1 MHCPVI
7 ELTKQLISCRSISP
21 DDAGCMVILMSRL
34 SHLGF
39 KIEKMDFNTTSNF
52 WAWHGPRE
60 GDTFVFAG
68 HTDVVPSGKLQD
80 WITPPF
86 VANIRDG
93 MLFGRGAADMKGALA
108 AMIVATERFITSYP
122 NHKGRLA
129 YLVTSDEESK
139 ATDGTIKVI
148 ETLLSRNENFHYC
161 LIGEPSSN
169 YILGDTIK
177 YGRRGSLTA
186 DLTIHGIQGHVAY
199 PHLADNPIHRII
211 PMLSDILK
219 IEWDHGNQFFSPTN
233 LQITNLQTSN
243 PVNNIIPAK
252 VGAQFNWRFG
262 NEINDECIRQHTEM
276 LLKSYNLNYTINW
289 QLSGRPFLT
298 KSGKLIDIV
307 VNVVKKITGLQP
319 NLSTNG
325 GTSDGRF
332 IKLICSQLVELGLV
346 NLSIHKINEYVRIED
361 LQRLSIIYQNI
372 ITKLLV

>member
-1 MHCPVI
+1 MYCPVI
-7 ELTKQLISCRSISP
+7 ELTKKLINCPSISP

-34 SHLGF
+34 SNMGF
-39 KIEKMDFNTTSNF
+39 KIERMNFHSTSNF
-52 WAWHGPRE
+52 WAWHGKRE

-68 HTDVVPSGKLQD
+68 HTDVVPSGKLED

-86 VANIRDG
+86 VATIRDG

-129 YLVTSDEESK
+129 YLITSDEESN
-139 ATDGTIKVI
+139 ATDGTIKVVD
-148 ETLLSRNENFHYC
+148 TLICRKEHLNYC

-177 YGRRGSLTA
+177 YGRRGSITA
-186 DLTIHGIQGHVAY
+186 NLTIHGIQGHVAY

-211 PMLSDILK
+211 PMLLDILN

-233 LQITNLQTSN
+233 LQITNLQTDN

-252 VGAQFNWRFG
+252 LGVQFNWRFG
-262 NEINDECIRQHTEM
+262 NEINDELIRQHTEM
-276 LLKSYNLNYTINW
+276 LLKHYNLNYTIKW

-307 VNVVKKITGLQP
+307 VNVVKKITGIQP
-319 NLSTNG
+319 NLSTTG

-332 IKLICSQLVELGLV
+332 IKRICSQLVELGLV
-346 NLSIHKINEYVRIED
+346 NLSIHKINEHVKIED

-372 ITKLLV
+372 ITQLLV